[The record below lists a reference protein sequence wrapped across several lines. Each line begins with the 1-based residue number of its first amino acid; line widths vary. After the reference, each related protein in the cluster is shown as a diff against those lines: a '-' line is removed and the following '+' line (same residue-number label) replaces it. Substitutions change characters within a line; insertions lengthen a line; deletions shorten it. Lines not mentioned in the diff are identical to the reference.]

1 MGLDIS
7 AGGYGFRAGSYS
19 GFASFRDWLA
29 QKIGFKDTTDYY
41 EHFENK
47 QGEWNSRI
55 GMSKNARNMPLG
67 PLMQHSDCDGQIGQG
82 LAQKLLKEL
91 EDIKNNL
98 PTIKKTKWSNQNTE
112 EENEEICHR
121 ESLNHW
127 VEACKEAIECKEP
140 IYFG

>member
-29 QKIGFKDTTDYY
+29 QKIGFKNSTAYY
-41 EHFENK
+41 KHFAKKEGK
-47 QGEWNSRI
+47 WNNRI

-67 PLMQHSDCDGQIGQG
+67 PLMQHSDCEGQIGPG
-82 LAQKLLKEL
+82 LAKKLLKEL
-91 EDIKNNL
+91 KDIKNNL
-98 PTIKKTKWSNQNTE
+98 PTIKKTKWSTKNTKK
-112 EENEEICHR
+112 ENDEIFYR

-127 VEACKEAIECKEP
+127 IEICKEAIDYKEP
-140 IYFG
+140 IHFS